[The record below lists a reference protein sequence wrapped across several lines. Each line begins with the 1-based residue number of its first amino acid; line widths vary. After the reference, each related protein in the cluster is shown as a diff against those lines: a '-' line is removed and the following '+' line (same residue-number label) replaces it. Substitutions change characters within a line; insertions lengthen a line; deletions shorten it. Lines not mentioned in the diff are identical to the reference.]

1 MSSISENKKLNRLF
15 SISTSFSLGAIFI
28 MLAVLAL
35 CVSIT
40 GIFFSRNSLQNFY
53 DSASK
58 ELSEF
63 SDTITM
69 FFSEKEGKLN
79 VFAESEEVKAADSTI
94 HSFVDESGEI
104 KIPDYRKSL
113 TEQRIRALCKKFAE
127 HDPSIAEIYLG
138 TRWGGYATNF
148 DSSMQ
153 GGYDPRKRGW
163 YATATEG
170 KGKVMITDAF
180 ASTIGQTVVG
190 ITRSAYDRQKNFI
203 GNASIEVSLDTLTGI
218 LRTLD
223 FGKGSFVMMIQGDG
237 TILADTSQNPNNFK
251 NIEEI
256 SLPGLASIFQDG
268 KTYSSLEIE
277 GKTYFTQFTTNPKTG
292 YRIIALAPKET
303 VFQAFH
309 KTLSAAITISLI
321 FAFFTAAITLLL
333 TWRITRPIKSMASF
347 VKGFMQNIKDGRQ
360 DYTGRLR
367 IKSRNE
373 IGELAQNINLFIET
387 LETVMAQIQK
397 SQEKEMKTGAE
408 ILSQAHNLIES
419 NTLSQNIELKV
430 KAVADL
436 AGKTN
441 EDVAEGVGLLEGN
454 VTQLS
459 EIALANKATIDG
471 IKALGDKIEKIWD
484 IVSLINSVADQAK
497 IIAFNAELEASTA
510 GEAGKNFHIVATE
523 IRRLADGIIDG
534 TKEIKESISQIQ
546 QSSDSLI
553 LTSESETDKIQ
564 KGVQNANILSKRFE
578 SIKNASEVTAE
589 SSTQITMII
598 QQQAQSR
605 EQILNTLKQIAG
617 EVENFSVTAD
627 NNISS
632 ASKDAQ
638 TIAEDSNK

>member
-1 MSSISENKKLNRLF
+1 MDVPFEKKKLNRLF
-15 SISTSFSLGAIFI
+15 SISTTFSLGAIFI

-40 GIFFSRNSLQNFY
+40 GVFFSRNSLQNFY

-63 SDTITM
+63 SDSITM

-79 VFAESEEVKAADSTI
+79 VFAESEEVKAADSLI
-94 HSFVDESGEI
+94 HSFVNESGEI
-104 KIPDYRKSL
+104 QIQSYRKSL
-113 TEQRIRALCKKFAE
+113 SEQRIRALCKKFAE

-138 TRWGGYATNF
+138 TKWGGYATNF

-153 GGYDPRKRGW
+153 GGYDPRKRAW
-163 YATATEG
+163 YAKASEG
-170 KGKVMITDAF
+170 NGKVMITDAF
-180 ASTIGQTVVG
+180 ASTVGQTVVG
-190 ITRSAYDRQKNFI
+190 ITRSAYDHNGNFI

-223 FGKGSFVMMIQGDG
+223 FGKGSFVLMIQGDG
-237 TILADTSQNPNNFK
+237 TILADTSPNPNNFK

-256 SLPGLASIFQDG
+256 SLPGLSEIFQTG
-268 KTYSSLEIE
+268 QTYSSLEIE
-277 GKTYFTQFTTNPKTG
+277 GKTYFTQFTTNQKTG

-303 VFQAFH
+303 VFEAFH

-321 FAFFTAAITLLL
+321 FAFFTAVITLLL
-333 TWRITRPIKSMASF
+333 TWRVTKPLKTMVTF
-347 VKGFMQNIKDGRQ
+347 VKGFMQNLKYEPQ
-360 DYTGRLR
+360 DYTVRLK
-367 IKSRNE
+367 IKSKNE
-373 IGELAQNINLFIET
+373 IGELAQNINQFIET
-387 LETVMAQIQK
+387 LQAVMAQIKK
-397 SQEKEMKTGAE
+397 SQEKEMQTGVE

-419 NTLSQNIELKV
+419 NTLSQDIESKV

-441 EDVAEGVGLLEGN
+441 EDVAEGVALLEGN
-454 VTQLS
+454 LSQLS
-459 EIALANKATIDG
+459 EIAMANQATIDG
-471 IKALGDKIEKIWD
+471 IKSLGDKIEKIWD

-510 GEAGKNFHIVATE
+510 GDAGKNFHIVATE

-534 TKEIKESISQIQ
+534 TKEIKESISEIQ
-546 QSSDSLI
+546 QSSDTLI

-564 KGVQNANILSKRFE
+564 KGVQNANVLSKRFE
-578 SIKNASEVTAE
+578 NIKNASEITAE
-589 SSTQITMII
+589 SSTQITRII

-605 EQILNTLKQIAG
+605 EKILNTLKQIAG
-617 EVENFSVTAD
+617 EVKSFSVNTD
-627 NNISS
+627 NNIPSV
-632 ASKDAQ
+632 SKKAQ
-638 TIAEDSNK
+638 TITEDLNK